1 MIPLK
6 ALRLSLGTALAAD
19 ATTLAPAGMANKIAL
34 VSAPFAPSETLTL
47 ASLTLATFTG
57 SAPKAGATGAQ
68 PTAIDPATE
77 QQRIIISP
85 PIGGYVF
92 ICTVTPGSP
101 ETIYGFIL
109 TDNAGATLLASA
121 LLPAPVTISEIGHFV
136 DVGEVNLIFVIAPMS

>member
-1 MIPLK
+1 
-6 ALRLSLGTALAAD
+6 
-19 ATTLAPAGMANKIAL
+19 
-34 VSAPFAPSETLTL
+34 
-47 ASLTLATFTG
+47 
-57 SAPKAGATGAQ
+57 
-68 PTAIDPATE
+68 
-77 QQRIIISP
+77 
-85 PIGGYVF
+85 VF